1 MKMKVHVYSLEG
13 KPVEEIELPAIFDE
27 QFRPDIIKRAVLAA
41 QSARFQPSGADWMA
55 GKRTSAETWGK
66 GHGVARVRRV
76 KGIRYPAAGRGAFA
90 PFTSGGRRAHPPKVE
105 KVLRERINRKERR
118 LAVRSAVAATK
129 EKKLVSSRGHV
140 AGSVAEFPLVVTDE
154 FEGLGKASR
163 AKEILRKLGLWQDV
177 ERVAKSKRVRAG
189 RGKMR
194 GRRYRQ
200 VVGPLIVVDEDKGIK
215 LGARNLPGVEVVE
228 VRNLNAEQLAPG
240 GVPGRLTAWTKGAI
254 QKLAG
259 GLFT

>member
-27 QFRPDIIKRAVLAA
+27 QFRPDIIKRAVLSA
-41 QSARFQPSGADWMA
+41 QTARLQPWGTDWMA

-76 KGIRYPAAGRGAFA
+76 KGSRHPAAGHGAFA
-90 PFTSGGRRAHPPKVE
+90 PFTVGGRRAHPPKVE
-105 KVLRERINRKERR
+105 KVLHERINRKERR

-129 EKKLVSSRGHV
+129 EKKLVNSRGHV
-140 AGSVAEFPLVVTDE
+140 VGSVAEFPLVVTDE
-154 FEGLGKASR
+154 LEGLGRASR
-163 AKEILRKLGLWQDV
+163 AKEILRKLGLWEDV

-200 VVGPLIVVDEDKGIK
+200 VVGPLIVASEDKGIK
-215 LGARNLPGVEVVE
+215 LGARNLPGVDVIE

>member
-1 MKMKVHVYSLEG
+1 MKMKVHVYSLDG

-105 KVLRERINRKERR
+105 KILRERINRKERQ
-118 LAVRSAVAATK
+118 LAVRSAVASTK
-129 EKKLVSSRGHV
+129 DKKLVGSRGH
-140 AGSVAEFPLVVTDE
+140 AIRSVAEFPLVVTDDL
-154 FEGLGKASR
+154 EGLGKTSR
-163 AKEILRKLGLWQDV
+163 AKEILQKLGLWQDV

-200 VVGPLIVVDEDKGIK
+200 AVGPLIVVGEDKGIK

-228 VRNLNAEQLAPG
+228 VRNLNAEKLAPG

-254 QKLAG
+254 QKIAG